1 MSYTHGHLI
10 LHYRPREHDRL
21 ASSRKLPGAHPKSS
35 DCKRL
40 ITNTYMNQGP
50 IVDHRSLFIE
60 VLPLD
65 LQSVSD
71 DPDSSLFF
79 LTIPQSFGV
88 GSARR

>member
-1 MSYTHGHLI
+1 
-10 LHYRPREHDRL
+10 
-21 ASSRKLPGAHPKSS
+21 
-35 DCKRL
+35 
-40 ITNTYMNQGP
+40 MNQGP